1 MTKEITTTQLIL
13 KADEGKYLYNGTTF
27 GTTVVLP
34 RDADASNWR
43 EITEEE
49 LPKEE
54 EPIV

>member
-13 KADEGKYLYNGTTF
+13 KADEGKYLYNGATY

-34 RDADASNWR
+34 LNTDASNWR

-54 EPIV
+54 GPIV

>member
-34 RDADASNWR
+34 LNTDASNWR
-43 EITEEE
+43 EVTEEE

-54 EPIV
+54 VPMV

>member
-13 KADEGKYLYNGTTF
+13 KADEGKYLYNGATF

-34 RDADASNWR
+34 HDADASNWR

-54 EPIV
+54 EPMV